1 MATLSE
7 HKPGDFCWMEL
18 GATQQPAAKA
28 FYGNLFGW
36 NAQDNP
42 LGPNEI
48 YTMFDLDGRPI
59 AGCYR
64 VRPGT
69 QVPGIPPHW
78 DLYIAVESAEETV
91 RRAADAGGKV
101 IKSPFDVFVYGR
113 MAVIQDPTGATAGN
127 EEGAFWW
134 ADLST
139 PEPAKAAEFYE
150 TVFGW
155 SIQAGQGKEAGYLHI
170 RNAEEF
176 IGGIQSQSDR
186 DPNAP
191 PHWLIYFQTTDC
203 VRLTQQAEDLGAHA
217 FLPPV
222 AMPNVGTVSVLM
234 DPQAAVFALYEPLHA
249 A

>member
-64 VRPGT
+64 VGPGT

-113 MAVIQDPTGATAGN
+113 MAVIQDPTGATARN
-127 EEGAFWW
+127 EEGAFCW

-176 IGGIQSQSDR
+176 IYRVKDGGDTPMDALMSGTSVAAESLGMADKIGVV
-186 DPNAP
+186 AP
-191 PHWLIYFQTTDC
+191 GMEADLVAVEGNPLDDITAVRRVVFVMKHGRIYKNS
-203 VRLTQQAEDLGAHA
+203 R
-217 FLPPV
+217 
-222 AMPNVGTVSVLM
+222 
-234 DPQAAVFALYEPLHA
+234 
-249 A
+249 